1 MNIPKKLIR
10 GIDFFVALIL
20 SVVFLMSLF
29 IRRIFGKIKLPHQKN
44 HLVSL
49 TKDGIYKILECNAGK
64 DYFKWDF
71 TRPHVENTYV
81 VYIGSENPNIFN
93 LAPHIIGIN
102 QSIPLESL
110 RRLAPFTGMAI
121 QQFIGL
127 LMMIKLIKKISPKVI
142 EVMFPSKLALRA
154 LLLKWLLPIKLVTQI
169 RGNFDLIYYFNPFP
183 TFWPFKMS
191 WQPLETFQVMWDK
204 FIALLFY
211 RSCDLV
217 IGYNIN
223 NMLSPIS
230 GGAHPKKVK
239 LSRIKIELSMLN
251 EAKISRNRLED
262 IPVDGKIISL
272 WSRLSPEK
280 LVLEAVQAFEV
291 LLQKTEEK
299 LYLAII
305 GDGPEKQKIISY
317 ITNSPYKHSILL
329 LGQKDRSYITQI
341 ALHSS
346 LAVVPYGGSSLVEAV
361 MLNVPVVAFDIE
373 WHNELIRDG
382 ETGYLADFP
391 NINHLACQMFQSL
404 SNPQK
409 SQKMA
414 EYAKRLAQKMFDN
427 KITDEKEARY
437 YKPLFE

>member
-1 MNIPKKLIR
+1 MNIAKKLIR
-10 GIDFFVALIL
+10 GIDFFVAVIL
-20 SVVFLMSLF
+20 SIIFLIALS
-29 IRRIFGKIKLPHQKN
+29 IRRIFGKIKIKN
-44 HLVSL
+44 PTDRLLSI
-49 TKDGIYKILECNAGK
+49 TKDGIYRILECNGK
-64 DYFKWDF
+64 DYFEWDF
-71 TRPHVENTYV
+71 TRPHAEKTYV
-81 VYIGSENPNIFN
+81 LYIGPEKPKIFK
-93 LAPHIIGIN
+93 LGKKVIGIN
-102 QSIPLESL
+102 SVMPLDKI
-110 RRLAPFTGMAI
+110 RNFAPFTITVI
-121 QQFIGL
+121 QQFFAL
-127 LMMIKLIKKISPKVI
+127 LMTVKIIKKISPKVI

-154 LLLKWLLPIKLVTQI
+154 ILLKWILPIKIVTQV
-169 RGNFDLIYYFNPFP
+169 RGNLDLIYCFNPFP
-183 TFWPFKMS
+183 SFWPFKMS
-191 WQPLETFQVMWDK
+191 FQPFETIQLMWDK
-204 FIALLFY
+204 FINLLFY

-223 NMLSPIS
+223 NMLSAIS
-230 GGAHPKKVK
+230 NGAHPKKTK

-251 EAKISRNRLED
+251 ESKVSRGQLAD
-262 IPVDGKIISL
+262 IPPHGKIISV

-291 LLQKTEEK
+291 LLKKTKEEM
-299 LYLAII
+299 YLVVI
-305 GDGPEKQKIISY
+305 GDGPEKQNITSY
-317 ITNSPYKHSILL
+317 VQSSRYKDHIVL

-391 NINHLACQMFQSL
+391 DINHLACQMFQSL

-409 SQKMA
+409 SKKMA
-414 EYAKRLAQKMFDN
+414 DDAKYLAHKMFDN
-427 KITDEKEARY
+427 KTTDEKEARY